1 MMETFM
7 YVLLNY
13 SNKNNHIERI
23 SVATKNKEH
32 ILPMASEIIG
42 SDQLYLFLLS
52 HGTWIDDNT

>member
-42 SDQLYLFLLS
+42 SDQLLLS

>member
-1 MMETFM
+1 M

-52 HGTWIDDNT
+52 HGT